1 MKPLVQGDDRFLT
14 GAGGPK
20 PTDAGIVRIKKHFK
34 RHTQHMRRPNIH
46 DATMTGHGD
55 RFAAKTEPG
64 DSATLG
70 VLLQDDPI
78 GNQVSPQITATCN
91 LFALH

>member
-1 MKPLVQGDDRFLT
+1 APS
-14 GAGGPK
+14 GGRIESYGVLFQQNE
-20 PTDAGIVRIKKHFK
+20 PTMGYVLARTPD
-34 RHTQHMRRPNIH
+34 
-46 DATMTGHGD
+46 GD